1 MGNET
6 SAIDQPITDSVSE
19 RKLRGAGL
27 NGAELKGAADHSE
40 YETERNPDT
49 ELHLD
54 GETDTLFDD
63 GIDVEEKFDTLA
75 GTDGSSGT
83 IP

>member
-1 MGNET
+1 MSNET
-6 SAIDQPITDSVSE
+6 PPSDDPATDNGGE
-19 RKLRGAGL
+19 DRLRGAAL
-27 NGAELKGAADHSE
+27 NGSELKDSPDHSE
-40 YETERNPDT
+40 YESGRNPDT

-54 GETDTLFDD
+54 GESDTLFSD
-63 GIDVEEKFDTLA
+63 GIDIEQDFDTLA

>member
-6 SAIDQPITDSVSE
+6 SASEQPTTDSGGE
-19 RKLRGAGL
+19 DKLRGAGL
-27 NGAELKGAADHSE
+27 SGSELKDAADHSD
-40 YETERNPDT
+40 YERGRNPDT
-49 ELHLD
+49 ELRLD
-54 GETDTLFDD
+54 GETDTLFND
-63 GIDVEEKFDTLA
+63 GIDIEEKFDTLA

>member
-6 SAIDQPITDSVSE
+6 SASVQPTTDSGGE
-19 RKLRGAGL
+19 DKLRGAALSGS
-27 NGAELKGAADHSE
+27 ELKDTADHSE
-40 YETERNPDT
+40 YERGRNPDT
-49 ELHLD
+49 GLRLD
-54 GETDTLFDD
+54 GETDTLFND
-63 GIDVEEKFDTLA
+63 GIDIEEKFDTLA